1 MSNKGKTEMK
11 KTRALLAAALIIGS
25 SMAVAHA
32 QEYSFPTKPLVEIEV
47 APTPTLT
54 FGSSQFFPVISFFSV
69 TLPDVETKWNL
80 ETATGDTLSVTSAF
94 TPVSGDRYLINA
106 SITHNDH
113 LFLVWGT
120 DNTPRPV
127 RMWITGPMDVGH
139 VNFASGSASL
149 DSGAKT
155 ILRAVAQQA
164 KDAEL
169 TSVYL
174 VGRADSV
181 GSVASNLS
189 LSEKRVRAVYDYLVA
204 EMTRIGIT
212 DMDVTTEFMG
222 DYENTNSGGKS
233 NPDDRRVDITLYPN
247 M

>member
-1 MSNKGKTEMK
+1 MK
-11 KTRALLAAALIIGS
+11 KIRALIAVTLIIGS
-25 SMAVAHA
+25 STAIANA
-32 QEYSFPTKPLVEIEV
+32 QDYRFPTKPLVEIEV
-47 APTPTLT
+47 DPTPTLT
-54 FGSSQFFPVISFFSV
+54 YGSSQFFPVISYFSV
-69 TLPDVETKWNL
+69 TMPNNETNWNL
-80 ETATGDTLSVTSAF
+80 ETATGETLSVTSAF

-113 LFLVWGT
+113 IFLVWGT

-127 RMWITGPMDVGH
+127 RMWITGPMKVGH

-149 DSGAKT
+149 DSGAKI

-189 LSEKRVRAVYDYLVA
+189 ISERRVRAVHDYLVA

-212 DMDVTTEFMG
+212 NMDVTTEFMG
-222 DYENTNSGGKS
+222 DYENTTSGGKS